1 MSLLRPRLLLLVAS
15 VLLLGACTTIQL
27 EPLPEGLTDQPPAD
41 WSERSEQLK
50 RFNAWQL
57 SGKLA
62 VKQPS
67 DSGTAVINHWIQ
79 ERDAYDLELSSSF
92 LGMGR
97 TSLQGVPGFIS
108 LTLPDGETYR
118 SGDPE
123 ALIKAATGWQLPIDS
138 LVWWIR
144 GLPGPDGDFRL
155 LFDDSSQLAMIRQ
168 QGWEIRYDRWQSF
181 ITGYPE
187 LPARITAVKDDKRVR
202 MVVTRWQET
211 TEQDR

>member
-1 MSLLRPRLLLLVAS
+1 MILPRLRLLTLATM
-15 VLLLGACTTIQL
+15 LMLLGACTTIQL

-41 WSERSEQLK
+41 WTQRSEQL
-50 RFNAWQL
+50 RRLDAWEL

-67 DSGTAVINHWIQ
+67 DSGTAIINHWIQ
-79 ERDAYDLELSSSF
+79 KQDAYDLELSSSF

-97 TSLQGVPGFIS
+97 TSLQGVPGFIA

-123 ALIKAATGWQLPIDS
+123 ALIKAATGWQLPIES

-155 LFDDSSQLAMIRQ
+155 LFDSNRQLAMIRQ
-168 QGWEIRYDRWQSF
+168 HGWEIRYDRWQPF
-181 ITGYPE
+181 ITGYPP

-202 MVVTRWQET
+202 MVVTDWQAT
-211 TEQDR
+211 PGPAR

>member
-1 MSLLRPRLLLLVAS
+1 MNLLNPRLLLAATCALVLS
-15 VLLLGACTTIQL
+15 ACTSIQL

-41 WSERSEQLK
+41 WSERSEQL
-50 RFNAWQL
+50 RNLHSWEL

-67 DSGTAVINHWIQ
+67 DSGTAIINHWIQ
-79 ERDAYDLELSSSF
+79 EREAYDLELSSSF

-123 ALIKAATGWQLPIDS
+123 ALIQAATGWQLPLNS

-144 GLPGPDGDFRL
+144 GLPGPEGDFRL
-155 LFDDSSQLAMIRQ
+155 LFDENNQLAMIRQ

-181 ITGYPE
+181 IDSYPK
-187 LPARITAVKDDKRVR
+187 LPARITAVKEDKRVR
-202 MVVTRWQET
+202 LVVTHWAET
-211 TEQDR
+211 RDAAR

>member
-1 MSLLRPRLLLLVAS
+1 MLTSRLLALTAV
-15 VLLLGACTTIQL
+15 VLLFGACTTIQL
-27 EPLPEGLTDQPPAD
+27 EPLPEGLTDQPPSD
-41 WSERSEQLK
+41 WAERSEQLK
-50 RFNAWQL
+50 RFDAWEL

-79 ERDAYDLELSSSF
+79 ARDAYDLELSSSF

-123 ALIKAATGWQLPIDS
+123 ALIEAATGWQLPIES

-155 LFDDSSQLAMIRQ
+155 LFDDASQLAMIRQ

-181 ITGYPE
+181 VDGYPQ

-202 MVVTRWQET
+202 MVVTRWDET
-211 TEQDR
+211 TDRDQ